1 MNTTILNH
9 TYTIPFTLND
19 FVRVL
24 STFSIQDKLF
34 VERILEKDTL
44 RYRAELLSQRIEE
57 NTISMEDI
65 VNEIHLY
72 RNETEN

>member
-1 MNTTILNH
+1 MNTALLNH
-9 TYTIPFTLND
+9 TYTMPFTLND

-24 STFSIQDKLF
+24 GTFSIQDKLF

-44 RYRAELLSQRIEE
+44 RYRAELLSQHIEE
-57 NTISMEDI
+57 NSISMEDI

-72 RNETEN
+72 RNETKN